1 MTQAPGALPTP
12 AVLDYERMLI
22 LAIELSNTS
31 WMLASQIPGLPGVKA
46 KRSIE
51 PTPEALMAAIEDYR
65 ARAVKAGRNVER
77 VVAIYEA
84 GWSGFWLAR
93 WLAKYGIE
101 THVIQ
106 PSSVPVDRRA
116 RRAKSDGI
124 DAELLLRTLLAWLR
138 GEPRVCSIDSAWHEI
153 RVF

>member
-12 AVLDYERMLI
+12 TVLDYERTLI

-31 WMLASQIPGLPGVKA
+31 WVLAAQIPGLPGVKA

-51 PTPEALMAAIEDYR
+51 PTPEA
-65 ARAVKAGRNVER
+65 
-77 VVAIYEA
+77 
-84 GWSGFWLAR
+84 
-93 WLAKYGIE
+93 
-101 THVIQ
+101 Q

-138 GEPRVCSIDSAWHEI
+138 GEPRVCSMVPIPDEADEDARR
-153 RVF
+153 RVRERAELVAERAG

>member
-1 MTQAPGALPTP
+1 
-12 AVLDYERMLI
+12 VLDHERT
-22 LAIELSNTS
+22 LA
-31 WMLASQIPGLPGVKA
+31 AQIPGLPGVKA

-65 ARAVKAGRNVER
+65 TPGREGWPER

-93 WLAKYGIE
+93 WLAQYGIE

-106 PSSVPVDRRA
+106 ASSVPGKRWKMSR
-116 RRAKSDGI
+116 
-124 DAELLLRTLLAWLR
+124 
-138 GEPRVCSIDSAWHEI
+138 
-153 RVF
+153 